1 MATGALGSVS
11 NRLRHENGDTHVVI
25 CDDVFSDAG
34 STPAASTIR
43 LGRAADEEN
52 GALSEPHSSGRV
64 EGHWAASLMV
74 FDPFPFVEQ
83 PSNHRHHATT
93 MASSSSCTIST

>member
-1 MATGALGSVS
+1 M
-11 NRLRHENGDTHVVI
+11 D

-52 GALSEPHSSGRV
+52 GALSEQSERPAADRFVSRR
-64 EGHWAASLMV
+64 ASLMV
-74 FDPFPFVEQ
+74 FDHFFSVDF
-83 PSNHRHHATT
+83 SLRRWHRRRHLRALLLHLALR
-93 MASSSSCTIST
+93 